1 MGRLINKYV
10 SIGGI
15 DRIVEISGSETLT
28 DKTLTAPILNA
39 PTVNNS
45 LLATPRELWATSNTA
60 ITTTATT
67 VNLNPATEAKSAWLY
82 TGSSTATFSVNVGH
96 ATSNADTN
104 SVNAYLGGIG
114 AGVGQSI
121 TISLA
126 LYITNSTCRLTGI
139 TIDNASHT
147 VYWQGGIAPAAGSGS
162 ADAYDVYTFTI
173 IKTATTPSYVIF
185 ASKTE
190 FDN

>member
-1 MGRLINKYV
+1 MGKLINKYD

-15 DRIVEISGSETLT
+15 DRIVEISGAETIT
-28 DKTLTAPILNA
+28 DKTLTAPILNT

-45 LLATPRELWATSNTA
+45 LLATPRELWTTSDTA
-60 ITTTATT
+60 ITTTTT
-67 VNLNPATEAKSAWLY
+67 INLNPATEAKSAWLY
-82 TGSSTATFSVNVGH
+82 TGNSTATFSVNVGH
-96 ATSNADTN
+96 VDSDLNAN
-104 SVNAYLGGIG
+104 SLRNYLGGTG

-126 LYITNSTCRLTGI
+126 LYITNSTCRLTGL
-139 TIDNASHT
+139 TIDGASRT
-147 VYWQGGIAPAAGSGS
+147 VFWQGGISPAAGSGS
-162 ADAYDVYTFTI
+162 VNAYDVYTFTI
-173 IKTATTPSYVIF
+173 IKTATTPSYVVF

>member
-1 MGRLINKYV
+1 MGKLINKYD

-15 DRIVEISGSETLT
+15 DRIVDINETETLT
-28 DKTLTAPILNA
+28 NKTLTAPTLTA
-39 PTVNNS
+39 PIVNNS
-45 LLATPRELWATSNTA
+45 LLATPREFWAASNTA
-60 ITTTATT
+60 ITSTTTI
-67 VNLNPATEAKSAWLY
+67 NLNPSTEAKSAWLY
-82 TGSSTATFSVNVGH
+82 TGNSTATFSVNVGH
-96 ATSNADTN
+96 ASDPTNTN
-104 SVNAYLGGIG
+104 SLRTYLGGLSG
-114 AGVGQSI
+114 GVGQSI

-126 LYITNSTCRLTGI
+126 LYITNSTCRLTAL

-147 VYWQGGIAPAAGSGS
+147 VFWQGGIAPAAGTGS

>member
-1 MGRLINKYV
+1 MGKLINKYV

-15 DRIVEISGSETLT
+15 DRIVEISGSETIA
-28 DKTLTAPILNA
+28 DKTLTAPILNT

-60 ITTTATT
+60 ITTTTT

-82 TGSSTATFSVNVGH
+82 TGNSTATFSVNVGH
-96 ATSNADTN
+96 ANDNANAD
-104 SVNAYLGGIG
+104 SLKLYLGG
-114 AGVGQSI
+114 AASGVGQSI

-126 LYITNSTCRLTGI
+126 VYITNSTCRLTGL
-139 TIDNASHT
+139 TIDGASHT

-162 ADAYDVYTFTI
+162 ANAYDVYTFTI

>member
-1 MGRLINKYV
+1 MGRLINKYD

-45 LLATPRELWATSNTA
+45 LLATPREFWTVSTSTISGA
-60 ITTTATT
+60 
-67 VNLNPATEAKSAWLY
+67 VNLNPVTEAKSAWLY
-82 TGSSTATFSVNVGH
+82 TGGSTATFSVNVGD
-96 ATSNADTN
+96 ASNSTNTN
-104 SVNAYLGGIG
+104 SLRNYLGGTG

-147 VYWQGGIAPAAGSGS
+147 VYWQGGIAPAEGSGS

>member
-1 MGRLINKYV
+1 MGKLINKYD

-15 DRIVEISGSETLT
+15 DRIVEISGVETLS
-28 DKTLTAPILNA
+28 DKTLTAPILNT

-45 LLATPRELWATSNTA
+45 LLATPREFWAASNTA
-60 ITTTATT
+60 ITTTTT
-67 VNLNPATEAKSAWLY
+67 VNLNPSTEAKSAWLY

-96 ATSNADTN
+96 DTSNVDTN

-147 VYWQGGIAPAAGSGS
+147 VYWQGGIAPAEGSGS

>member
-1 MGRLINKYV
+1 MGRLINQYV

-15 DRIVEISGSETLT
+15 DRIVEISGAETLT
-28 DKTLTAPILNA
+28 DKTLTAPILD
-39 PTVNNS
+39 NS
-45 LLATPRELWATSNTA
+45 LLATPRESWDSSNTA

-67 VNLNPATEAKSAWLY
+67 VNLNPKTAGKSAWLY
-82 TGSSTATFSVNVGH
+82 NGNSTATFSVNIGH
-96 ATSNADTN
+96 ATDDTNAD
-104 SVNAYLGGIG
+104 SLKLYLGG
-114 AGVGQSI
+114 AASGVGQSI

-126 LYITNSTCRLTGI
+126 VYITNSTCRLTGL
-139 TIDNASHT
+139 TIDGASHT

-162 ADAYDVYTFTI
+162 VNAYDVYTFTI
-173 IKTATTPSYVIF
+173 IKTATTPTYVIF

>member
-1 MGRLINKYV
+1 MGKLINKYV

-15 DRIVEISGSETLT
+15 DRIVEISGAETIT
-28 DKTLTAPILNA
+28 DKTLTAPTLNT

-45 LLATPRELWATSNTA
+45 LLATPRESWDSSNTA

-67 VNLNPATEAKSAWLY
+67 VNLNPKTAGKSAWLY
-82 TGSSTATFSVNVGH
+82 NGNSTATFSVNVGH
-96 ATSNADTN
+96 ADDNTN
-104 SVNAYLGGIG
+104 DDSLKLYLGGAS

-126 LYITNSTCRLTGI
+126 IYVTNSACRLTGL
-139 TIDNASHT
+139 TIDGASHT
-147 VYWQGGIAPAAGSGS
+147 VYWQGGISPAAGSGS
-162 ADAYDVYTFTI
+162 VDAYDVYTFTI

>member
-1 MGRLINKYV
+1 MGRLINKYD

-28 DKTLTAPILNA
+28 DKTLTAPILNT

-45 LLATPRELWATSNTA
+45 LLATPREFWATSNTA
-60 ITTTATT
+60 ITTTTT
-67 VNLNPATEAKSAWLY
+67 VNLNPSTEAKSAWLY

-147 VYWQGGIAPAAGSGS
+147 VYWQGGIAPVAGSGS